1 MNEKEKKIRFDQ
13 QQVLTSLTGTIE
25 ASLEL
30 TLTSGDDLQMA
41 RGGMAYHDGG
51 ISLSSTSNHVGDI
64 VLVARGIEDGE
75 SLLLALQVGTTHF
88 DGFALKSEKKRRKKY
103 LVSLFFV
110 GIHDVSQEPGLTV
123 LGLGLSLVLVDGSL
137 VDLTSDVEQI
147 TTGGRFTGIDV
158 SDEDD
163 VDVITRVLL
172 GDQLLFGVLALLRM
186 GKEENGIRRWALR
199 AQRRP
204 RGCRWT

>member
-88 DGFALKSEKKRRKKY
+88 DGFALKSEKKRRKKIPCF
-103 LVSLFFV
+103 S
-110 GIHDVSQEPGLTV
+110 
-123 LGLGLSLVLVDGSL
+123 
-137 VDLTSDVEQI
+137 
-147 TTGGRFTGIDV
+147 
-158 SDEDD
+158 
-163 VDVITRVLL
+163 
-172 GDQLLFGVLALLRM
+172 LLR
-186 GKEENGIRRWALR
+186 WY
-199 AQRRP
+199 P
-204 RGCRWT
+204 

>member
-1 MNEKEKKIRFDQ
+1 MAHETRDGKVSDISSNIEAIVLHEGAETVLDLLITLLWPLDGGFVHLVDDHDHLLNTETNNERERKKIRFDQ

-88 DGFALKSEKKRRKKY
+88 DGFALKSEKKGEKIPCF
-103 LVSLFFV
+103 S
-110 GIHDVSQEPGLTV
+110 
-123 LGLGLSLVLVDGSL
+123 
-137 VDLTSDVEQI
+137 
-147 TTGGRFTGIDV
+147 
-158 SDEDD
+158 
-163 VDVITRVLL
+163 
-172 GDQLLFGVLALLRM
+172 LLRWYPWC
-186 GKEENGIRRWALR
+186 K
-199 AQRRP
+199 P
-204 RGCRWT
+204 RTRTHGSWTWPLSRTCRWFSCRPDQWCRANYHRW